1 MAEPPAASDA
11 ITQSPRRDEPLR
23 GITLMVTAMM
33 LIPVMDGI
41 AKHLTESFPTL
52 QVVWAR
58 YFFHL
63 VLLLPFVLWRYGRQ
77 ALAPPRLPLQ
87 ILRGGLLL
95 GATGLFFAAIARI
108 PLADAI
114 ALVFVYPL
122 VVTALSALVLRESV
136 GPRRWAAV
144 LAGFIGALIVIRPG
158 FGLFDIGALLAVG
171 AGSFYAL
178 YILLT
183 RELAGSAP
191 PLVTLAF
198 TALLGGL
205 VSSAG
210 VPFVWVTPDW
220 PALGLMALIGI
231 IAAGGHFLIIRS
243 FEFAPASLLA
253 PYGYS
258 EIVMAT
264 LVGYIAFGDFPD
276 HWTWT
281 GIAVIVGSGLYISFR
296 ERRLRG
302 G

>member
-11 ITQSPRRDEPLR
+11 ATLPLLRDEPLK
-23 GITLMVTAMM
+23 GIALMVAAMM

-41 AKHLTESFPTL
+41 AKHLSDQFATV

-63 VLLLPFVLWRYGRQ
+63 LLLLPFVLWRHGRR
-77 ALAPPRLPLQ
+77 ALTPPRPLLQ
-87 ILRGGLLL
+87 VVRGGLLL
-95 GATGLFFAAIARI
+95 GATTLFFASIARI

-122 VVTALSALVLRESV
+122 IVTALSALALGETV
-136 GPRRWAAV
+136 GPRRWSAV
-144 LAGFIGALIVIRPG
+144 VVGFIGALIVIRPG
-158 FGLFDIGALLAVG
+158 FGLFDIGTLLAVG
-171 AGSFYAL
+171 AGSLYAF

-205 VSSAG
+205 VSCAA
-210 VPFVWVTPDW
+210 VPFFWTTPDLL
-220 PALGLMALIGI
+220 ALGFMASIGL
-231 IAAGGHFLIIRS
+231 IAAVGHFLIIKS

-264 LVGYIAFGDFPD
+264 IVGYLVFGDFPD
-276 HWTWT
+276 RWTWL
-281 GIAVIVGSGLYISFR
+281 GIAVIVASGLYISWR
-296 ERRLRG
+296 ERG
-302 G
+302 AQGH